1 MKKKIY
7 LFMVFVIFSCYSI
20 NTYAAEWEVVNKT
33 SVSAVKKDKVG
44 NYYFELGRDTVDG
57 KERDVVKY
65 SIDGNRY
72 MTLTDID
79 ISAYPIYSGG
89 LYFIVDTLL
98 ETVPINKIYPGFTNS
113 PMYVLDADLN
123 IIKK

>member
-1 MKKKIY
+1 
-7 LFMVFVIFSCYSI
+7 MVFVIFSCYSI

-98 ETVPINKIYPGFTNS
+98 ETVPINKIYP
-113 PMYVLDADLN
+113 VLQTLLCMF
-123 IIKK
+123 